1 MRIFLIDNETILIE
15 NKNSELNNWCIA
27 MENDGSESK
36 KYEYFHVTA
45 DIGFYAYGNSLEEA
59 YENAGLAMFNVI
71 TDINKVKKE
80 EMEEFEIVSEDLV
93 SLLYDYLEELLFL
106 QDTEFLFFSDFEVNI
121 EKIADKKSS
130 NLENYKLTCSAY
142 GEEIDWNVHTH
153 KSEVKAVTFHK
164 MCVKED
170 EGIFKLRAILD
181 L

>member
-1 MRIFLIDNETILIE
+1 
-15 NKNSELNNWCIA
+15 
-27 MENDGSESK
+27 MENDESKSK
-36 KYEYFHVTA
+36 KYEYFDVTA

-106 QDTEFLFFSDFEVNI
+106 QDTEFLFFSDFKVNI
-121 EKIADKKSS
+121 EKIVDSKSS
-130 NLENYKLTCSAY
+130 NLENYKLTCFAC
-142 GEEIDWNVHTH
+142 GEEIDWNVHSP
-153 KSEVKAVTFHK
+153 KSEVKAITFHK

-170 EGIFKLRAILD
+170 NGVFKLRAILD